1 MKPHGGTR
9 CNTTTKSHCSA
20 TPTHQVPP
28 TNNNSTHRAATRPPS
43 HNKVKHQPPCFCHH
57 THTQAVDQ
65 QGSHTK
71 RHMVMVMVA
80 SVEPH
85 HKPVVSHGSSHV
97 VFCLATTHSQVA
109 HTHAHTHTRDSGRR
123 CGGKHGVDETTHT
136 PHHEHHALKPKWQAH
151 TMPSQ
156 WLSQSMVHCAL
167 ACVCGQA
174 TCCTHAH
181 AHTGKWR
188 DHRSQAANT
197 QATTNNHHTNTL
209 QTSLMVVTH
218 TQAGHSHTHQGQA
231 GQGAQQDQGSGGNGL
246 HSDHAMAQA
255 CNTSGHATMAC
266 APSPRAT
273 HASGHVH
280 THTHSATH
288 TQEGEKRGVGR
299 GATRSGEAQWRERDC
314 ATVPP
319 TLPTSVHT
327 THCAPCQSTTWSTI
341 HHPPTTSE

>member
-1 MKPHGGTR
+1 MTVLKQQSPSEATWWHKVQHH
-9 CNTTTKSHCSA
+9 NQVPLFSHTHTPSA
-20 TPTHQVPP
+20 TNQQQH
-28 TNNNSTHRAATRPPS
+28 THRAATRPPS

-109 HTHAHTHTRDSGRR
+109 HTRTHTRDSGRR

-174 TCCTHAH
+174 TCCTHT
-181 AHTGKWR
+181 HTHTRASGGTTEAKQPTLKPPPTTTTPTPIKQASWWSLT
-188 DHRSQAANT
+188 HR
-197 QATTNNHHTNTL
+197 L
-209 QTSLMVVTH
+209 VTH
-218 TQAGHSHTHQGQA
+218 THTRGKQDKGHSKTKA
-231 GQGAQQDQGSGGNGL
+231 VV
-246 HSDHAMAQA
+246 AMA
-255 CNTSGHATMAC
+255 CTVTM
-266 APSPRAT
+266 PWHKRAT
-273 HASGHVH
+273 PVVMPPWLVHQVHAPPMQVATSTHPLSHH
-280 THTHSATH
+280 THTR
-288 TQEGEKRGVGR
+288 GREKRSWER
-299 GATRSGEAQWRERDC
+299 GHKEWRG
-314 ATVPP
+314 TV
-319 TLPTSVHT
+319 
-327 THCAPCQSTTWSTI
+327 A
-341 HHPPTTSE
+341 

>member
-1 MKPHGGTR
+1 
-9 CNTTTKSHCSA
+9 
-20 TPTHQVPP
+20 
-28 TNNNSTHRAATRPPS
+28 
-43 HNKVKHQPPCFCHH
+43 
-57 THTQAVDQ
+57 
-65 QGSHTK
+65 
-71 RHMVMVMVA
+71 MV
-80 SVEPH
+80 PH

-109 HTHAHTHTRDSGRR
+109 HTRTHAHTRDSGRR

-174 TCCTHAH
+174 TCCTRTRTH
-181 AHTGKWR
+181 GQVEGPQKPS
-188 DHRSQAANT
+188 SQHSS
-197 QATTNNHHTNTL
+197 HHQQPPHQHPSNKP
-209 QTSLMVVTH
+209 H
-218 TQAGHSHTHQGQA
+218 GGHSHRLVTHTHQGQA

-280 THTHSATH
+280 THTHSATTH

>member
-1 MKPHGGTR
+1 MVAQG
-9 CNTTTKSHCSA
+9 A
-20 TPTHQVPP
+20 TPQPSP
-28 TNNNSTHRAATRPPS
+28 TVQPHPHT
-43 HNKVKHQPPCFCHH
+43 KCHQPTTAHTQGSHKATKPQQSEAPTTMLLPSH
-57 THTQAVDQ
+57 THTGSGPTRQPHQKAHGDGDGGKRGATPQARGQPWLITRGVLPCHNPLTS
-65 QGSHTK
+65 G
-71 RHMVMVMVA
+71 
-80 SVEPH
+80 P
-85 HKPVVSHGSSHV
+85 
-97 VFCLATTHSQVA
+97 
-109 HTHAHTHTRDSGRR
+109 HTHAHTRDSGRR

-174 TCCTHAH
+174 TCCTRTH
-181 AHTGKWR
+181 AHTHGQVEGPQKPSSQHSSHHQQPPHQHPSNKPHGGHS
-188 DHRSQAANT
+188 HR
-197 QATTNNHHTNTL
+197 L
-209 QTSLMVVTH
+209 VTH
-218 TQAGHSHTHQGQA
+218 THTRGKQDKGHSKTKA
-231 GQGAQQDQGSGGNGL
+231 VV
-246 HSDHAMAQA
+246 AMA
-255 CNTSGHATMAC
+255 CTVTM
-266 APSPRAT
+266 PWHKRAT
-273 HASGHVH
+273 PVVMPPWLVHQVHAPPMQVATS

>member
-1 MKPHGGTR
+1 MVAQG
-9 CNTTTKSHCSA
+9 A
-20 TPTHQVPP
+20 TPQPSPTVQPHPHTKCHQP
-28 TNNNSTHRAATRPPS
+28 TTAHTHRAATRPPS

-109 HTHAHTHTRDSGRR
+109 HTCTHMDTRDSGRR

-174 TCCTHAH
+174 TCCTHTH
-181 AHTGKWR
+181 THTGKWR

-218 TQAGHSHTHQGQA
+218 THTRGKQDKGHSKTKA
-231 GQGAQQDQGSGGNGL
+231 VV
-246 HSDHAMAQA
+246 AMA
-255 CNTSGHATMAC
+255 CTVTM
-266 APSPRAT
+266 PWHKRAT
-273 HASGHVH
+273 PVVMPPWLVHQVHAPPMQVATS
-280 THTHSATH
+280 THTHSATTH
-288 TQEGEKRGVGR
+288 TRGREKRSWER
-299 GATRSGEAQWRERDC
+299 GHKEWRG
-314 ATVPP
+314 TV
-319 TLPTSVHT
+319 
-327 THCAPCQSTTWSTI
+327 A
-341 HHPPTTSE
+341 

>member
-1 MKPHGGTR
+1 M
-9 CNTTTKSHCSA
+9 
-20 TPTHQVPP
+20 
-28 TNNNSTHRAATRPPS
+28 
-43 HNKVKHQPPCFCHH
+43 
-57 THTQAVDQ
+57 
-65 QGSHTK
+65 
-71 RHMVMVMVA
+71 
-80 SVEPH
+80 EPH

-109 HTHAHTHTRDSGRR
+109 HTHARTRTRDSGRR

-174 TCCTHAH
+174 TCCTHTH
-181 AHTGKWR
+181 ARASGGTTEAKQPTLKPPPTTTTPTPIK
-188 DHRSQAANT
+188 QA
-197 QATTNNHHTNTL
+197 
-209 QTSLMVVTH
+209 SWW
-218 TQAGHSHTHQGQA
+218 SHTHTRGK
-231 GQGAQQDQGSGGNGL
+231 QDKG
-246 HSDHAMAQA
+246 HSKTKAVVAMA
-255 CNTSGHATMAC
+255 CTVTM
-266 APSPRAT
+266 PWHKRAT
-273 HASGHVH
+273 PVVMPPWLVHQVHAPPMQVATS
-280 THTHSATH
+280 THTHSATTH